1 MVKTGSQ
8 AIFLY
13 KFPPMGLLDPLTE
26 YLQARGGLVALW
38 DPTDRPRTWCFSTGP
53 GCLYPRH
60 SLGPCCGWWAL
71 TGKWV
76 SWQPKFWWTRCLCRF
91 CSLHKKVCVFFFVW
105 KESVANS
112 VGVLWA
118 SVFLLYMV
126 WALTSWNL
134 QGMMSN
140 HFQQDLSSC
149 GLVTR
154 FFAGSH
160 KHQLCSPEYP
170 LFVDSL
176 SS

>member
-1 MVKTGSQ
+1 MVKRGSQ

-26 YLQARGGLVALW
+26 YLQARGEGW
-38 DPTDRPRTWCFSTGP
+38 WPFGIPRTGP
-53 GCLYPRH
+53 GPDDVSRPGQDAYIQDTPLDLAAVDELLQENEY
-60 SLGPCCGWWAL
+60 LGNQNFGGL
-71 TGKWV
+71 D
-76 SWQPKFWWTRCLCRF
+76 
-91 CSLHKKVCVFFFVW
+91 VCVDFLAFIKKCVCLFCVKGECSQFCWRPLGDCFFTFH
-105 KESVANS
+105 
-112 VGVLWA
+112 G
-118 SVFLLYMV
+118 
-126 WALTSWNL
+126 LTSWNL
-134 QGMMSN
+134 QGMISN

-170 LFVDSL
+170 LFVDRL